1 MSALHGPVVDG
12 APHCAPGETAEQG
25 PEVPACGAH
34 APAET
39 ETGRGTAREA
49 RAPPP
54 WDPLGN
60 QSPSQTQMGARSLR
74 GGRGGALW
82 PGACSSSGVAAGPCP
97 GGGRPHLPQEAEGLK
112 SWPRK
117 PVSSR
122 WQAKEDPC
130 TRGHGLGVG
139 PRPKAELP
147 GLRGPVPP
155 PPPWWALESDTIIHS
170 VHHNYHR

>member
-12 APHCAPGETAEQG
+12 AAHCAPGETAEQG
-25 PEVPACGAH
+25 PEVPAYGAH
-34 APAET
+34 APAEM
-39 ETGRGTAREA
+39 ETGRGTVREA
-49 RAPPP
+49 RAPPHGTLWGIRVQARP
-54 WDPLGN
+54 RWEPAASEEGREGRSGLGRAA
-60 QSPSQTQMGARSLR
+60 PVGLR
-74 GGRGGALW
+74 
-82 PGACSSSGVAAGPCP
+82 AGPCP
-97 GGGRPHLPQEAEGLK
+97 GGRPHLPQEAEGLK